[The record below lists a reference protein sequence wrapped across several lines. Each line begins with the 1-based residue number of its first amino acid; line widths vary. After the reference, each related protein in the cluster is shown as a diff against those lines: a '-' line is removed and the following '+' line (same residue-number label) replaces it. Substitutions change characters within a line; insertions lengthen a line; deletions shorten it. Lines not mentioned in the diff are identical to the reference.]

1 MPVEAQHAAQG
12 LEPER
17 IREPPQDLVRAE
29 LTDNV
34 TGDFAREPDHA
45 GEQPCGRFAGMQ
57 RKMRQSGS
65 HEMTVSRDAARMPE
79 EIAPRALRHCPHG
92 ADKEETV
99 RVM

>member
-34 TGDFAREPDHA
+34 TDDFAPEPDHA
-45 GEQPCGRFAGMQ
+45 GEQPCGCLAGM
-57 RKMRQSGS
+57 
-65 HEMTVSRDAARMPE
+65 
-79 EIAPRALRHCPHG
+79 
-92 ADKEETV
+92 
-99 RVM
+99 